1 MAFSIALAGWLV
13 LNQSISLLFSA
24 ISLNCCIS
32 IILPKSGYFVAA
44 LLLVGGSY
52 SVAGLSIPPPFAL
65 SACCSLSSVVAGA
78 LVAVA
83 KSSVMKHLKNGN
95 KLAAADAFLLWNK
108 ANHKVINQS
117 YSLPTNR

>member
-1 MAFSIALAGWLV
+1 M
-13 LNQSISLLFSA
+13 
-24 ISLNCCIS
+24 
-32 IILPKSGYFVAA
+32 
-44 LLLVGGSY
+44 
-52 SVAGLSIPPPFAL
+52 AGLSIPPPFAL

-108 ANHKVINQS
+108 ANHKVISQS
-117 YSLPTNR
+117 YSLPINR